1 MARTRTVTERVRHF
15 DYKYCSTLYNV
26 PSNEIHTKGVVVV
39 GSGVEEV
46 EIWRAIGEL
55 RVALVLYSCGGEVLS
70 IWSSLALQ
78 SFLHTLGH
86 ITLSSPSR

>member
-15 DYKYCSTLYNV
+15 DYKYCSTFYNV
-26 PSNEIHTKGVVVV
+26 PNNEIHTKVVVVV

-55 RVALVLYSCGGEVLS
+55 RVAFGAIQL
-70 IWSSLALQ
+70 W
-78 SFLHTLGH
+78 
-86 ITLSSPSR
+86 R